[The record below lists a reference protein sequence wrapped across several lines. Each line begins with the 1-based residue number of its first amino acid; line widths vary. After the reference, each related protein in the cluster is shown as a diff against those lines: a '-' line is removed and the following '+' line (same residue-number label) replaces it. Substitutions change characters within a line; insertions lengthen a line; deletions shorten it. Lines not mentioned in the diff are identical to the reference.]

1 MGTTGSTIMAPIHR
15 MDMYHDLPPPP
26 PIPLKLKPKT
36 LKKLS
41 QQAVRGP
48 LYLIVPTPHRPP
60 HPSHQMPHPP
70 PPPPHPNRN
79 YAVVHPRQRPIGMP
93 GPNSNGSPSSISDS
107 LNAMSNSISTSAT
120 LLDSHHRFRP
130 DKFNMRPRVQQFPW
144 MRNGRSKSP
153 GNWVRHLTSEDDVE
167 EEEEEEGNVNN
178 KTESAES
185 EARANKNGNN
195 NGNNNS
201 RPEYQPS
208 RLVGEIQLSS
218 RVASMTIADVSPRFA
233 LKVSPL
239 DCPLKFGCK
248 RYPSIEKYKTSKF
261 RAVRYTL
268 IVDPSR
274 FGAHPLIVSGKNLA
288 CLKPS

>member
-1 MGTTGSTIMAPIHR
+1 MS
-15 MDMYHDLPPPP
+15 
-26 PIPLKLKPKT
+26 
-36 LKKLS
+36 
-41 QQAVRGP
+41 
-48 LYLIVPTPHRPP
+48 
-60 HPSHQMPHPP
+60 
-70 PPPPHPNRN
+70 
-79 YAVVHPRQRPIGMP
+79 

-167 EEEEEEGNVNN
+167 EEEEEEGNVM
-178 KTESAES
+178 KAESVES
-185 EARANKNGNN
+185 EARANKNGS

-239 DCPLKFGCK
+239 DCPLNTKFGCK
-248 RYPSIEKYKTSKF
+248 RYPSIEKKF
-261 RAVRYTL
+261 RGVRYTL

-274 FGAHPLIVSGKNLA
+274 FDAHPLIVSEKKNLA

>member
-1 MGTTGSTIMAPIHR
+1 
-15 MDMYHDLPPPP
+15 MDMYHDMAPPP

-48 LYLIVPTPHRPP
+48 LYLIVPTRPP
-60 HPSHQMPHPP
+60 HPPHQMPHPP
-70 PPPPHPNRN
+70 PHPSRN
-79 YAVVHPRQRPIGMP
+79 YAVVHPRQRPMAMS
-93 GPNSNGSPSSISDS
+93 GPSSNGSSSISDS
-107 LNAMSNSISTSAT
+107 LNLSSNSTSAA

-153 GNWVRHLTSEDDVE
+153 GNWVRHLTSDDDVE
-167 EEEEEEGNVNN
+167 EEEEDEGTV
-178 KTESAES
+178 KAESAES
-185 EARANKNGNN
+185 EARASNS
-195 NGNNNS
+195 NNNS

-233 LKVSPL
+233 LKVSPH
-239 DCPLKFGCK
+239 P
-248 RYPSIEKYKTSKF
+248 
-261 RAVRYTL
+261 TL
-268 IVDPSR
+268 IFHS
-274 FGAHPLIVSGKNLA
+274 KNDCSLVFF
-288 CLKPS
+288 LSFFLLYNL